1 MQFNKA
7 AVLTKKELSWN
18 NFEIWGDFENITHGF
33 WGEIFFPFPFAFVV
47 MPETN
52 LDIYNFNIFGLKFVE
67 INPEFIKLNFVY
79 PGQQMKNFL
88 LYITY
93 NKVDRNWMNLGKASI
108 FYNKKIL
115 FNFNSI
121 FTFFLGL
128 NLNSPFKINLI
139 SSIYSKNNFNMRQFF
154 RIIYKFIWQS
164 FYNWLDM
171 AKWKNG
177 AWSG

>member
-1 MQFNKA
+1 
-7 AVLTKKELSWN
+7 
-18 NFEIWGDFENITHGF
+18 
-33 WGEIFFPFPFAFVV
+33 
-47 MPETN
+47 
-52 LDIYNFNIFGLKFVE
+52 
-67 INPEFIKLNFVY
+67 
-79 PGQQMKNFL
+79 
-88 LYITY
+88 